1 MTLDGTTT
9 LRVPQMFFQAF
20 LSDATGSGQ
29 PTLTAARLLYIGF
42 FQKVKGF
49 LYVPHPIIQES
60 IHCRLPEPIT

>member
-1 MTLDGTTT
+1 
-9 LRVPQMFFQAF
+9 MFFQAF

-49 LYVPHPIIQES
+49 LYVLHPIIQES